1 MTRAFSVFF
10 GLMCLLLGSCTQRMV
25 CPAYQSA
32 FIYDKDELR
41 KKFSY
46 FQEDSTPKIYTASKN
61 KYLIAEPVS
70 YQRKVR
76 SLRTVQMKPVPVHVP
91 DSLSGKGKGADSVSM
106 ADFERAAKSI
116 RDTTMIVDVPQAP
129 ADSVSEP
136 LDSIYVI
143 TKDREVRLL
152 KYNTPDSL
160 LYDSVLNKWV
170 PQIPKYYIADVR
182 YNVTQDNYMWYL
194 RDALILPDVRIAKMQ
209 QAGGGAEEGEEKAAG
224 KEKRKGLGLKGLFKK
239 KPKEA
244 VDSTAT
250 QTPAED
256 EFDFIEEADT
266 VSQAEVPQPGQEEK
280 KPSRREKKPK
290 VKKVKKPKKDKKQPE
305 QPEVTPEEK
314 KKEDDDDGF

>member
-1 MTRAFSVFF
+1 MTRAFIVFF
-10 GLMCLLLGSCTQRMV
+10 GLTCLFLGSCTQRMV

-61 KYLIAEPVS
+61 KYLVAEPVS
-70 YQRKVR
+70 YQRKIR
-76 SLRTVQMKPVPVHVP
+76 SLQTVQMKPVPVHVP
-91 DSLSGKGKGADSVSM
+91 DSLSGKKTADSVSM
-106 ADFERAAKSI
+106 ADFERAARSI
-116 RDTTMIVDVPQAP
+116 IDSTMITDVPRPARDTVAE
-129 ADSVSEP
+129 ALDSV
-136 LDSIYVI
+136 YVI

-160 LYDSVLNKWV
+160 LYDSVLHKYV

-209 QAGGGAEEGEEKAAG
+209 QANAGGGGDEKASG
-224 KEKRKGLGLKGLFKK
+224 KEKRRGLKGLFRKK
-239 KPKEA
+239 TEEP
-244 VDSTAT
+244 VDSTAA
-250 QTPAED
+250 QTPAEE
-256 EFDFIEEADT
+256 EFDFIDEADT
-266 VSQAEVPQPGQEEK
+266 VSQAEVPQPGQDVK

-290 VKKVKKPKKDKKQPE
+290 VKKVKKPRKDKKQPE
-305 QPEVTPEEK
+305 QPEATPEEK
-314 KKEDDDDGF
+314 KKEDEDDGF

>member
-46 FQEDSTPKIYTASKN
+46 FQEDSTPKIYTASKT
-61 KYLIAEPVS
+61 KYLVAEPVS
-70 YQRKVR
+70 YQRKLR
-76 SLRTVQMKPVPVHVP
+76 SLQTVQMKPVLVQVP
-91 DSLSGKGKGADSVSM
+91 DSLSGKPADSVSM
-106 ADFERAAKSI
+106 ADFDRAARSI
-116 RDTTMIVDVPQAP
+116 IDSTMIVDVPRAP
-129 ADSVSEP
+129 ADTVSEP

-170 PQIPKYYIADVR
+170 PQIPKYHIADVR

-194 RDALILPDVRIAKMQ
+194 RDNLILPDVRIARMQ
-209 QAGGGAEEGEEKAAG
+209 QAGAGGEEEREEKASR
-224 KEKRKGLGLKGLFKK
+224 KEKRKGLKGLFRKK
-239 KPKEA
+239 QEEP
-244 VDSTAT
+244 VDSTEMQA
-250 QTPAED
+250 PAED

-266 VSQAEVPQPGQEEK
+266 VSQAEVPQPGQEDK

-290 VKKVKKPKKDKKQPE
+290 VKKEKKPKKDKKQPE
-305 QPEVTPEEK
+305 EQPEDKPAEK
-314 KKEDDDDGF
+314 KEEEDDGF